1 MSPISRQCKSS
12 MRSNSPSTKSIKKAV
27 QFCANEI
34 QLFEPQ
40 GQAAQLYYSKDQY
53 VLMRLDNDT
62 AAADARKRLFQLQ
75 FSSTDPNSTE
85 DDLEIDLNGI
95 EHLVTPSI
103 IDEVINSK
111 IKCQCAVLQE
121 QARQVK
127 AGENDPDRIARASL
141 IHSKWATK
149 RALKIGLQ
157 HARSSGRVTK
167 SSQCSTRK
175 GLSTRRTRKFGRKR

>member
-1 MSPISRQCKSS
+1 
-12 MRSNSPSTKSIKKAV
+12 MRSKSPRSAEYIKKTV
-27 QFCANEI
+27 QFSANEV

-40 GQAAQLYYSKDQY
+40 GQVAQLYYSKDQY

-103 IDEVINSK
+103 TDEVIKCKVN
-111 IKCQCAVLQE
+111 CQCAVLQE
-121 QARQVK
+121 QARQVN
-127 AGENDPDRIARASL
+127 AGKNDPDKIARASL

-175 GLSTRRTRKFGRKR
+175 GLKTKRTRTFGRKR